1 MRSTISRKLLLP
13 FALFLAPIAFL
24 LFFLLQTHQRAI
36 STARN
41 EMAGIPTVV
50 AALTTARTLIES
62 VGTEPEARGQFRQS
76 IDMLRTALKPWA
88 GDAQIEVKTGEL
100 LGRLELALEQRRV
113 SVIDVREGLDEL
125 SRMIRLIGDVSE
137 LILDPDLDTYY
148 YMDMLVVL
156 SPDML
161 TAHLEMLRDLEM
173 SRAYRENG
181 RPAYQQ
187 AFHHTEALQTLI
199 QRQETAIDK
208 TVRHA
213 RDGMPYDT
221 AVQAG
226 RSYVGQLKGL
236 QFAWSSDQ
244 TAEELSSGV
253 QKSMRAMADWQQIA
267 SQELYRLLMMRADDL
282 QYARNQQIVLSLVM
296 FAIAVG
302 VLMWMTRQHVTLP
315 LQGLTTSMISLAN
328 GAVETP
334 LPVAARQG
342 EVGDMVRAVQVF
354 KENAIRNKILEA
366 EKEEAASV
374 LSLTTSTLEH
384 AEFIADLGHWRFDKG
399 TDRINW
405 SLNLFSITGFDKM
418 DTLPS
423 LSIILGRV
431 DRKDRPDLVRYM
443 RSLFRGHQTA
453 EFACA
458 FHHPQFG
465 RRYLKSQVALERKS
479 DGEISAIIGIVQDVT
494 QARES
499 ELNLKA
505 RTESLAEAQAIG
517 RIGDWSYRLGASHI
531 QWSPEIFGLLAYDPA
546 TFKTTREAVMALY
559 EDESQERVLEAQA
572 EVMRTGEMRAVDVQA
587 RLGDGR
593 IADFTVTSKADLNDH
608 GQITGFSGTIQDIT
622 ERKSAERELEKL
634 AYFDPLT
641 GLANRALFHR
651 TLRRELD
658 RSLQSGST
666 AALLLLDLD
675 RFKEVNDSLGHAAG
689 DELLVLTAESLR
701 RQLPASAFLARLGG
715 DEFAVLLR
723 DSDVEAAA
731 STADRLV
738 RFMTEPVQ
746 LRLGEVQ
753 IGTSIGIAMI
763 PRDGSRQDTLVR
775 NADLALYNAKDD
787 GRSCA
792 RFFTP
797 TLSEAVQEKSAI
809 ARDLRRALAVD
820 DQLYVVFQPQVD
832 LRRGAVAG
840 FEALLRWR
848 HPERG
853 LIPPGVFIPVAE
865 SSSLIADLGLYVL
878 RASCQQMKRWIDEGY
893 PARDVAV
900 NVSPAQIWQS
910 DFESDVKQILMES
923 GLPPACLTLEVTEG
937 VFIREA
943 EGRVRQALD
952 GLKAL
957 GVKLALDDFGTG
969 YSSLGYLNR
978 LPFDKLKIDRRFI
991 AGVHRNPERKNLLK
1005 GIIELGLGLGMT
1017 TVAEGA
1023 ELMEEVRVLR
1033 QLNCDVVQGYVFSH
1047 PLEGP
1052 SAVRAAA
1059 ILDLMV
1065 PANESV
1071 RQENARKAA

>member
-1 MRSTISRKLLLP
+1 
-13 FALFLAPIAFL
+13 
-24 LFFLLQTHQRAI
+24 
-36 STARN
+36 
-41 EMAGIPTVV
+41 
-50 AALTTARTLIES
+50 
-62 VGTEPEARGQFRQS
+62 
-76 IDMLRTALKPWA
+76 
-88 GDAQIEVKTGEL
+88 VKTGEL
-100 LGRLELALEQRRV
+100 LGRLELAFEQRRV

-125 SRMIRLIGDVSE
+125 SKMIRLIGDVSE

-156 SPDML
+156 SPDMV

-173 SRAYRENG
+173 SRASRENG
-181 RPAYQQ
+181 RPAFQQ
-187 AFHHTEALQTLI
+187 AFHHTMAVQTLI
-199 QRQETAIDK
+199 QRLETAIDK

-213 RDGMPYDT
+213 RDGKPYDT

-226 RSYVGQLKGL
+226 RSYANHLQGL
-236 QFAWSSDQ
+236 QFVWSSDQ

-253 QKSMRAMADWQQIA
+253 QKSLRAMADWQQIA
-267 SQELYRLLMMRADDL
+267 SQELGRLLMMRAEEL
-282 QYARNQQIVLSLVM
+282 QFARNQQIVLSLVM
-296 FAIAVG
+296 FAVAVV
-302 VLMWMTRQHVTLP
+302 VLMWMTRRHVTQP
-315 LQGLTTSMISLAN
+315 LQDLTTSMMNLAN

-334 LPVAARQG
+334 LPLGAKQD

-354 KENAIRNKILEA
+354 KENAIRNRILEA
-366 EKEEAASV
+366 EKEQAASF

-384 AEFIADLGHWRFDKG
+384 AEFIADLGHWRFDEA
-399 TDRINW
+399 TDLINW
-405 SLNLFSITGFDKM
+405 SMNLFSISGFEKKDA
-418 DTLPS
+418 LPS
-423 LSIILGRV
+423 LSVILGQV
-431 DRKDRPDLVRYM
+431 DRKDRPDLVRYI
-443 RSLFRGHQTA
+443 RSLFREHQTA
-453 EFACA
+453 EFSCA
-458 FHHPQFG
+458 FNHPQLG
-465 RRYLKSQVALERKS
+465 RRYFKSQVALERKS
-479 DGEISAIIGIVQDVT
+479 DGDVSAIIGIVQDVT

-505 RTESLAEAQAIG
+505 RTQSLAEAQAIG
-517 RIGDWSYRLGASHI
+517 RIGDWSYRLGGSHV
-531 QWSPEIFGLLAYDPA
+531 QWSPEIFGLLSYDPA
-546 TFKTTREAVMALY
+546 TFETTREAVMALY
-559 EDESQERVLEAQA
+559 EDESQGRVLEAQA
-572 EVMRTGEMRAVDVQA
+572 EVMRTGDMRAVDVRA

-593 IADFTVTSKADLNDH
+593 IADFTVTSKADLNDQ
-608 GQITGFSGTIQDIT
+608 GQVTGFSGTIQDIT

-723 DSDVEAAA
+723 DSDVEVAA
-731 STADRLV
+731 STSDQLV
-738 RFMTEPVQ
+738 RFMMEPVQ
-746 LRLGEVQ
+746 LRHGEVQ
-753 IGTSIGIAMI
+753 IGTSIGIAMV
-763 PRDGSRQDTLVR
+763 PRDGSRQETLLR

-792 RFFTP
+792 RFFTQ

-809 ARDLRRALAVD
+809 ARDLRRALAVEN
-820 DQLYVVFQPQVD
+820 QLFVVFQPQVD
-832 LRRGAVAG
+832 LQRGSVAG

-878 RASCQQMKRWIDEGY
+878 RASCFQMKAWIDEGY
-893 PARDVAV
+893 PARDIAV

-910 DFESDVKQILMES
+910 DFESDVKQVLMETE
-923 GLPPACLTLEVTEG
+923 LPPEYLTLEVTEG
-937 VFIREA
+937 VFLREA

-978 LPFDKLKIDRRFI
+978 LPFDKLKVDRRFI
-991 AGVHRNPERKNLLK
+991 AGVHRNPERRNLLK

-1023 ELMEEVRVLR
+1023 ELIEEVRVLR
-1033 QLNCDVVQGYVFSH
+1033 ELNCHVVQGYVFSH

-1059 ILDLMV
+1059 MLDLMV

-1071 RQENARKAA
+1071 RQDNARKAA